1 VSAAVAGLR
10 VAGIC
15 PKRPENTRG
24 ARKLRMLA
32 EAMTVM
38 MVMVMVMVMM
48 VMVTV

>member
-1 VSAAVAGLR
+1 MV
-10 VAGIC
+10 GIC

-24 ARKLRMLA
+24 VRKLRMLA

-38 MVMVMVMVMM
+38 MMVMVMVMM